1 MAVLIPAGEE
11 VPETLSLRTSLV
23 ISGSGE
29 CLESYGIGCLE
40 IDEPESSFAIIAVT
54 VVDGKVLVVVPEESW
69 ARKRVDRKLPSGALK
84 KAVNLKVTSCTLG
97 DRSAPSREPDLSV
110 WIGLLETS
118 FESAVTYDS
127 ELPEFDFPGEAEQQ
141 LVPYAPALVA
151 VCQDHFAFVTAES
164 QVDGP
169 PGLQHPM
176 AEMELRM
183 SALEQMIGEL
193 RQDLRPPTVMLPT
206 SKTSANPR
214 PSALRKP
221 AASRAQPS
229 ELPQNLDP
237 AVAQQALQS
246 GVSPEVLAEMST
258 IVGPAGGDKGR
269 KAKSAGKALDASD
282 GDDSSE
288 EEEGG
293 DAGLVDSSDPLRA
306 AVLHLTKLVTHISED
321 KVRKKDRGLE
331 SLLDKAEGHGLG
343 KDSGGFSRSKAA
355 ALRTLQKTLRSQPSL
370 IYGALEQRLAEDWE
384 DAPTQPGIASSSV
397 SARGWLEHR
406 SRIQAFPASIRSG
419 WALAGIWDCLRRGQN
434 EEARARAALALA
446 QLDQQSCD
454 RGSFLLAAEVS
465 LEAPPPYASFSA
477 HVAPET
483 WGLPHSRLLDPRWV
497 ELMMH
502 KLRELSDYQEKRIK
516 LAGARKQIVEDVE
529 KPPKNPK
536 AKPSPKGGGKGKEK
550 GPARTEPDPP
560 AAA

>member
-11 VPETLSLRTSLV
+11 VPETPSLRTNLV

-54 VVDGKVLVVVPEESW
+54 VVDGKVLVVLPEESW
-69 ARKRVDRKLPSGALK
+69 ARRRVDRRLPSGALK
-84 KAVNLKVTSCTLG
+84 KAVGLKVTSCTLG
-97 DRSAPSREPDLSV
+97 DRTAPSREPDLSV
-110 WIGLLETS
+110 WIGLLEPS

-127 ELPEFDFPGEAEQQ
+127 ELPEIDFPGEAEQQ

-176 AEMELRM
+176 AEMELRLG
-183 SALEQMIGEL
+183 ALEQMLSEM
-193 RQDLRPPTVMLPT
+193 RQDLRPPQMMAPT
-206 SKTSANPR
+206 SKAAANPR

-221 AASRAQPS
+221 ASARAQSS

-246 GVSPEVLAEMST
+246 GVTPEVLAEMSN

-269 KAKSAGKALDASD
+269 KAKSSGKALDATD
-282 GDDSSE
+282 GEESSE
-288 EEEGG
+288 EEEG
-293 DAGLVDSSDPLRA
+293 DAGLVDNSDPLRA
-306 AVLHLTKLVTHISED
+306 AVLQLTKLVTHMSED

-343 KDSGGFSRSKAA
+343 KDSGGYSRSKAA
-355 ALRTLQKTLRSQPSL
+355 ALRELQKTLRSKPSL

-384 DAPTQPGIASSSV
+384 DASIQPGISSSSV

-406 SRIQAFPASIRSG
+406 SRIQAFPASIRAG
-419 WALAGIWDCLRRGQN
+419 WALAGIWDCLRGGRN
-434 EEARARAALALA
+434 DEARARAALALA

-454 RGSFLLAAEVS
+454 RGSYLLAAEVS

-477 HVAPET
+477 HLAPEV
-483 WGLPHSRLLDPRWV
+483 WELPHSRLLDPRWV

-502 KLRELSDYQEKRIK
+502 RLRELSDYQEKKMK
-516 LAGARKQIVEDVE
+516 LSGARHQTVEDVE

-536 AKPSPKGGGKGKEK
+536 PKPSPKGGGKGKEK
-550 GPARTEPDPP
+550 GPGRVESDPP